1 MTYSNGPA
9 PSGDQPLNGSQFYKR
24 NDVDRPSCMFSPLP
38 AREYERRLSP
48 GELDSFNERV
58 QRLDKRVWRNC
69 NRRNVSEFCWEV
81 HAWEDVFNLIRD
93 EDAFRMQVSS
103 KKSSS
108 DAEDKIDYTALEK
121 DGEGGWKIIKRTP
134 DATLGFQPTHGG
146 FETEVQS
153 ARGWVPLSRI
163 CEVTRVPFDRDND
176 ASNFVFPFAIYE
188 AKKSYAS
195 DIEAERQIAHACD
208 RYLGLLDAVVRDPR
222 DPTKYQWRSS
232 REYQMFAFTSCASD
246 WKVYVA
252 RRYGEYHVSYNY
264 PSKPAPASL
273 TPTKNVEPIWA
284 GDVRFPIHAA
294 SLLSIVDQIHKW
306 AANVF
311 RPFVIKHLDIRAKL
325 SMDSTLRWNRQGFL
339 GPESATPP
347 CVVRT
352 YRSRNIYKCT
362 TRLKFVQTDGE
373 PVPPAVLDHVAR
385 LYSGDVIVRELVH
398 ID

>member
-1 MTYSNGPA
+1 MISLGRA
-9 PSGDQPLNGSQFYKR
+9 MPLYNRPNFKKDYKKY
-24 NDVDRPSCMFSPLP
+24 NADRPSCIFSPLP
-38 AREYERRLSP
+38 SYLYERTLNIK
-48 GELDSFNERV
+48 ELAQFNERV
-58 QRLDKRVWRNC
+58 QRLDTKVWRNC

-81 HAWEDVFNLIRD
+81 HAWEDVFNKIRD
-93 EDAFRMQVSS
+93 EDAFQM
-103 KKSSS
+103 
-108 DAEDKIDYTALEK
+108 DKIDYTALEK
-121 DGEGGWKIIKRTP
+121 NYKGEWKIIKRTP
-134 DATLGFQPTHGG
+134 DATIGFQPTHGG

-153 ARGWVPLSRI
+153 AKGWVPLSRI
-163 CEVTRVPFDRDND
+163 CEVTRVPFDRDSD
-176 ASNFVFPFAIYE
+176 ASSFVFPFAIYE

-195 DIEAERQIAHACD
+195 DLEAEKQIAHACD

-252 RRYGEYHVSYNY
+252 RRYGEYHNIEV
-264 PSKPAPASL
+264 
-273 TPTKNVEPIWA
+273 IWA
-284 GDVRFPIHAA
+284 GDVRFPSNAA
-294 SLLSIVDQIHKW
+294 SLLSIVDQVQKW
-306 AANVF
+306 AVNVF

-347 CVVRT
+347 CVMRT
-352 YRSRNIYKCT
+352 YRSRDVYKCT

-373 PVPPAVLDHVAR
+373 PVPPEVLQQVSS
-385 LYSGDVIVRELVH
+385 LYYGDVIVREFVH